1 MIMNKNFMIGF
12 MYEGYF
18 YCANVHKFHTSQLE
32 YHITILSNKL
42 LDGMPARITL
52 KKEDKGLTPVSRE
65 TISPVLLQTILAEIE
80 KQGSSN

>member
-1 MIMNKNFMIGF
+1 MIGF

-18 YCANVHKFHTSQLE
+18 YCANVHKLHASPQLE

-52 KKEDKGLTPVSRE
+52 KKEDRGLMPVSKD
-65 TISPVLLQTILAEIE
+65 TVPAPLLQTILAEIE
-80 KQGSSN
+80 KHGSSSN

>member
-1 MIMNKNFMIGF
+1 MIGF

-18 YCANVHKFHTSQLE
+18 YCANVHKLQASQLE

-52 KKEDKGLTPVSRE
+52 QKDGHGLMPVSRD
-65 TISPVLLQTILAEIE
+65 TVPAALLQTILAEIE
-80 KQGSSN
+80 KQGVSN